1 MDKNV
6 LPIDSQDCV
15 TLNFRKKGVT
25 PEGRSEMQDAVVNL
39 GVDKKLLSVDTVYN
53 NDSI

>member
-6 LPIDSQDCV
+6 LAIGSQDCV
-15 TLNFRKKGVT
+15 TLNFRKKGIT